1 MNNQAIKPTIK
12 LSSDQASNQAS
23 IFITKEQGRTI
34 ECTEKQG
41 FWRFA
46 QEFGQASR
54 EAQPLA
60 YSVDSI
66 VLPCSSVIKTLS
78 CLLD

>member
-1 MNNQAIKPTIK
+1 MGTARRDQVIKQSSNQAIKQESVFLTE
-12 LSSDQASNQAS
+12 
-23 IFITKEQGRTI
+23 EQGRTI
-34 ECTEKQG
+34 ECTERQG

-60 YSVDSI
+60 CSVDSI
-66 VLPCSSVIKTLS
+66 VLPCSSVIKTLA
-78 CLLD
+78 